1 MIPWYIPILH
11 GTSPPT
17 AMFQGY
23 CHSSAGEAWK
33 PTRRLGAASCANQL
47 ADWWRKNHS
56 KMEIS
61 ALKHVRFNGYIM
73 IYPANNGIIRV
84 APWPHLATQICL
96 RFFGVEFRMARSR
109 GYKNGAG
116 IMLLVGN
123 CRRIFMGT
131 LNDGFGYWVPGA
143 GHPFQSF
150 HTQNQGP
157 NKVEHENLGDV
168 WMWQK
173 WTDRA
178 SGVHFIAT
186 SLYTCRK
193 YAATLKQLQRNAPR
207 NSKHF

>member
-1 MIPWYIPILH
+1 
-11 GTSPPT
+11 
-17 AMFQGY
+17 
-23 CHSSAGEAWK
+23 
-33 PTRRLGAASCANQL
+33 
-47 ADWWRKNHS
+47 
-56 KMEIS
+56 MEIS

-173 WTDRA
+173 
-178 SGVHFIAT
+178 
-186 SLYTCRK
+186 
-193 YAATLKQLQRNAPR
+193 
-207 NSKHF
+207 